1 MDKSF
6 SPQMCRLEFESL
18 VPYEARWIQMQH
30 VVINPCAPTGERGV
44 DIYRNKTGRYGVL
57 HWRTALTSLLLIGSC
72 IFLFLQC
79 WGDHSVI
86 PSFLCISS
94 SLSHVYL
101 WLFWEQVIKILSS
114 WWRIETLQFFQH
126 FSSEL
131 TLYSNLTKLS
141 VCLIIYISVFN
152 IKTPI

>member
-30 VVINPCAPTGERGV
+30 VVINPCDPTGERGV

-72 IFLFLQC
+72 IFLFFAVLGRSFC
-79 WGDHSVI
+79 GSLISLYFKLPLSCLSVI
-86 PSFLCISS
+86 VLRTGN
-94 SLSHVYL
+94 
-101 WLFWEQVIKILSS
+101 KILSS

>member
-1 MDKSF
+1 MILAIDNWSFITLQTLKFEGKVHIVGWTQWIKSF

-72 IFLFLQC
+72 IFFFFC
-79 WGDHSVI
+79 SAGEI
-86 PSFLCISS
+86 I
-94 SLSHVYL
+94 L
-101 WLFWEQVIKILSS
+101 WFP
-114 WWRIETLQFFQH
+114 H
-126 FSSEL
+126 FS
-131 TLYSNLTKLS
+131 
-141 VCLIIYISVFN
+141 VFQAPSLMSICDCFEN
-152 IKTPI
+152 R